1 MSFRALLLSAVL
13 IIAGSA
19 TATAQIAGPLAV
31 YTLSPGWATFGLAL
45 PPSAA
50 SGKLRVG
57 ALPTQTDVKV
67 RWPNGSIRFAVVS
80 VNVPR
85 AGSYPVVADAAAS
98 AATVPATVPPVSVT
112 FSVNG
117 TPHVARLPQG
127 PGVDTWL
134 AGPLVSERR
143 AVVTPGPGG
152 LNFLRVIFDVRTYS
166 TGGHRVDVT
175 VENGLDVANADAV
188 TYDVAIRIGAETAP
202 VFERAAVDHKYL
214 TRWRKVFTTGGVQ
227 QSLVQPDVAPF
238 AAAGA
243 LPAYLPSVANPSPS
257 LDGRGGSGSGF
268 DILGFGDL
276 TRPMNEHGGRPEI
289 APYPNFA
296 AHFLVH
302 KKPDQL
308 AYLLRHGELGGSWG
322 IHLREEDGSLPTID
336 EHPFFWLDR
345 RWRVEQG
352 FSGPR
357 NTRLGADGEPVI
369 PGQGEPGDI
378 AHQPSLAFVPYLL
391 TGDRFFADEVAF
403 WANYTMIG
411 TYPPAWGRNG
421 SEGLLW
427 NNEVRGIG
435 WGLRNLGDAA
445 AYLPDESPLK
455 AYLAAKVAR
464 NLEHLDTYGAT
475 YASGP
480 LETVFP
486 GRRPEDHEA
495 IAGVH
500 YMWISVWEQSYLA
513 WAIDRVMGHGVVA
526 GFDFSAK
533 GARLRDRIARVV
545 LPLFTHRDWP
555 TNHNLQM
562 PYLLAVGKW
571 NGRPQAEGSQVTYF
585 QTWAQVR
592 DATFCCTDPNTG
604 LSYMARP
611 FQGYYGPEARL
622 LLMIL
627 SKLPNVPEAAGRLDY
642 LMKDVGDDGRRM
654 ADDLSVRSGWAIAP
668 GSLNGRAARVP

>member
-1 MSFRALLLSAVL
+1 MYRKVLGLLVALCL
-13 IIAGSA
+13 AGAA
-19 TATAQIAGPLAV
+19 TAAAQGQRPLAV
-31 YTLSPGWATFGLAL
+31 YTLTQGWATFGLAL
-45 PPSAA
+45 PSGAA
-50 SGKLRVG
+50 AGAVRVG

-85 AGSYPVVADAAAS
+85 AGSYPVVADAADGGRP
-98 AATVPATVPPVSVT
+98 VPATVPPVSVT

-127 PGVDTWL
+127 PTGETWL

-143 AVVTPGPGG
+143 SVVTPGPGG

-166 TGGHRVDVT
+166 SGGHRVDVT
-175 VENGLDVANADAV
+175 VENDLNVANADAV
-188 TYDVAIRIGAETAP
+188 TYDVAIRIGSATAP
-202 VFERAAVDHKYL
+202 VFQRTAVNHRYL
-214 TRWRKVFTTGGVQ
+214 TRWRKVFTTDGVRA
-227 QSLVQPDVAPF
+227 SAVKPDVAPF
-238 AAAGA
+238 VAARA
-243 LPAYLPSVANPSPS
+243 LPEYLPSVVSPSPS
-257 LDGRGGSGSGF
+257 LEGPGISGAGF

-276 TRPMNEHGGRPEI
+276 TRPMNSHGGRPEL

-296 AHFLVH
+296 AQYLVH
-302 KKPDQL
+302 KTSEQL

-336 EHPFFWLDR
+336 EYPNFWLDR
-345 RWRVEQG
+345 RWRLEEG
-352 FSGPR
+352 FQGPR
-357 NTRLGADGEPVI
+357 NTRLGANGEPTI

-403 WANYTMIG
+403 WANYTLLG
-411 TYPPAWGRNG
+411 TYPPEWGRNG
-421 SEGLLW
+421 SAGLLW

-445 AYLPDESPLK
+445 AYLPDDSPLK

-464 NLEHLDTYGAT
+464 NLAHLDDHGTQF
-475 YASGP
+475 ASGP
-480 LETVFP
+480 LATVFP

-495 IAGVH
+495 IGGVH
-500 YMWISVWEQSYLA
+500 YMWISVWEQAYVA
-513 WAIDRVMGHGVVA
+513 WAIDHVMQHGIVA
-526 GFDFSAK
+526 GHDFSAR
-533 GARLRDRIARVV
+533 GAALRDRIARIVM
-545 LPLFTHRDWP
+545 PLFTNREWP

-562 PYLLAVGKW
+562 PYLLAVGTW
-571 NGRPQAEGSQVTYF
+571 SGRPQAEGSKVNYF
-585 QTWAQVR
+585 QTWTQVR
-592 DATFCCTDPNTG
+592 DATFCCTNPATG

-622 LLMIL
+622 LFLIL
-627 SKLPNVPEAAGRLDY
+627 APNVREAVARLEY
-642 LMKDVGDDGRRM
+642 LMADVGDDGRRTVE
-654 ADDLSVRSGWAIAP
+654 DLSVRSGWAIAP
-668 GSLNGRAARVP
+668 ASVNTIATRAP